1 MKQKILEQIE
11 ISENFCKW
19 IQVPGNFNPSYVWFF
34 QEQIERICGLY
45 KR

>member
-1 MKQKILEQIE
+1 MKQKIIEQIE

-19 IQVPGNFNPSYVWFF
+19 IQIPGNFDQSYVWFF
-34 QEQIERICGLY
+34 QEQIESICGLF